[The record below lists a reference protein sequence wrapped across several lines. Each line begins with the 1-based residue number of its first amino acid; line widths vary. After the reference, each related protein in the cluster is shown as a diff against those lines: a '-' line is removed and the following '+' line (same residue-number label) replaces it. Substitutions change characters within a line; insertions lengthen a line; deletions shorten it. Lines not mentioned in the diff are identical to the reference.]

1 VNRSPAMRLQLPI
14 LRGALPTALAV
25 TCMAFCG
32 ALYTLLAYRFSPIVA
47 VAPFVVAPA
56 VLLILSRPMFGVYL
70 GVLATPLE
78 YVNVRLGTAAD
89 LSAGE
94 TIYLVTAVAFGI
106 QTLVL
111 PRRALAGTHIGFA
124 ALIGAAALGLGF
136 APDKFVVFKVV
147 LTWTAFLA
155 LSVLVSREDR
165 QELKWLIVCISA
177 AAGIVSLIAIAG
189 AGDIQLRGGGA
200 NASGRAQAGF
210 SSPNLLAFFLV
221 LALCPALALGLIE
234 RRWRR
239 YASLAAAGLVFAAL
253 MLTLSRGAIIGAMV
267 SLLVMLKWPTFRR
280 ILAGL
285 LVAVVV
291 FTALNLNP
299 IEHSREV
306 ALVKTRFST
315 LVSGQEGRT
324 NPRLR
329 IYERVPEMIADAPL
343 AGIGAANFS
352 IVSPSYGLGDLGGD
366 PFAHAHNVPLTIAAE
381 TGLIGLAA
389 FLAFVLG
396 LARNSLDV
404 LRARGQPDYGLGV
417 ALVAALAGL
426 FANSMTDYP
435 LRANPV
441 MAVLMLEVGAVLAY
455 ARLAGADGREPRRST
470 SSLSSFRSA
479 G

>member
-1 VNRSPAMRLQLPI
+1 MRLPLPM
-14 LRGALPTALAV
+14 LRGALPTALALAA
-25 TCMAFCG
+25 MAACG
-32 ALYTLLAYRFSPIVA
+32 AFYTLLAYRFSPLAA

-56 VLLILSRPMFGVYL
+56 GLLILSHPMLGVYL

-78 YVNVRLGTAAD
+78 YLNVGLGTAVD

-94 TIYLVTAVAFGI
+94 AIYLVTAVSFGI
-106 QTLVL
+106 QTLVR
-111 PRRALAGTHIGFA
+111 PRMPLAGTQIGFA
-124 ALIGAAALGLGF
+124 ALIGASALGLGF
-136 APDKFVVFKVV
+136 APDTFAVFKVV
-147 LTWTAFLA
+147 LMWTAFLA
-155 LSVLVSREDR
+155 LSVLVARGDR
-165 QELKWLIVCISA
+165 QQLKWLIVCITA
-177 AAGIVSLIAIAG
+177 AAGIVSLVAITG
-189 AGDIQLRGGGA
+189 TTTIELRGGGA

-221 LALCPALALGLIE
+221 LALCPALALGLVE

-239 YASLAAAGLVFAAL
+239 YGSLAATGLIFAAL
-253 MLTLSRGAIIGAMV
+253 MLTLSRGAIIGALV
-267 SLLVMLKWPTFRR
+267 SLLVMLSWPTFRR

-285 LVAVVV
+285 LFAVVV

-299 IEHSREV
+299 IVNSPEV
-306 ALVKTRFST
+306 ALVNKRFST

-324 NPRLR
+324 NPRVR
-329 IYERVPEMIADAPL
+329 IYERAPDMIADAPL
-343 AGIGAANFS
+343 VGIGAANFS

-366 PFAHAHNVPLTIAAE
+366 PFAHAHNVPLTIAVE

-389 FLAFVLG
+389 LLAFVLG
-396 LARNSLDV
+396 LARNSLIV
-404 LRARGQPDYGLGV
+404 LRARWLPEYGLGV
-417 ALVAALAGL
+417 GLVAGLAGL

-455 ARLAGADGREPRRST
+455 ARLAGAEGRERRRSM
-470 SSLSSFRSA
+470 SSLSSSRSA